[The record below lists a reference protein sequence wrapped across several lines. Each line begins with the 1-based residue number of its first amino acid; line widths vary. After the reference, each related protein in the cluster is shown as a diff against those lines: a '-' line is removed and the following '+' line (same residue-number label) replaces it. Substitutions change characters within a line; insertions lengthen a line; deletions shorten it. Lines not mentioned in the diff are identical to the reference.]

1 MIKGSLVTL
10 SYLGNKQQH
19 RQMEQ
24 VSNMQ
29 RHSNSCGGEKKRRSV
44 RRATKSFYILNEFL
58 NSYKIHHNR
67 PKIKFFVVIVIC
79 SYLFVLWLCFI
90 L

>member
-29 RHSNSCGGEKKRRSV
+29 HHSNSCGGEKKRRSV
-44 RRATKSFYILNEFL
+44 WRATKRLYILNEFVFKFK
-58 NSYKIHHNR
+58 SYI
-67 PKIKFFVVIVIC
+67 ITDLI
-79 SYLFVLWLCFI
+79 
-90 L
+90 